1 MRDVNIEL
9 KGLSREQVTNLL
21 PEGLISLCWRGSV
34 AHGMYVPKSDP
45 DSIDDKDVM
54 GVYIAPI
61 EHYLGFGRKDVY
73 EKWEGEWDCV
83 FYELRKFIGLLLNC
97 NPNVLSLI
105 WLKESGIIYESSLGR
120 LLRDNRD
127 LFVTKKAYHSFSGYA
142 HDQFKKMISFNQEAQ
157 ALMRDLEQQL
167 LAFDIDPDSTT
178 DGHALK
184 ATGGQPFVGATTE
197 MMEVVKR
204 YKGERRRYYSGGY
217 MGKKRR
223 ELVMRVGYDAKNAAH
238 LIRLLRMGIEFLT
251 EGTLYV
257 ERADGP
263 ELLSIK
269 RGEWPLE
276 KVKAESERLFQ
287 LAQEAYVRSSL
298 PPEPDRNRAERLCV
312 KMIGGYHGLG
322 VA

>member
-1 MRDVNIEL
+1 MAPQALGPYDSNWSATHPSSSYNVAMTIEL

-61 EHYLGFGRKDVY
+61 EHYLGFGRQDVY

-97 NPNVLSLI
+97 NPNVLSLL
-105 WLKESGIIYESSLGR
+105 WLKDNGIIYESPLGQ
-120 LLRDNRD
+120 LLRENRD

-142 HDQFKKMISFNQEAQ
+142 HAQFKKMISFNQEAQ
-157 ALMRDLEQQL
+157 ALMRDLEHSCWN
-167 LAFDIDPDSTT
+167 STSIRNQPRT
-178 DGHALK
+178 
-184 ATGGQPFVGATTE
+184 ATRLRLPSGQPFVGATTE

-217 MGKKRR
+217 MGKKRASWLCA
-223 ELVMRVGYDAKNAAH
+223 LVMMQRT
-238 LIRLLRMGIEFLT
+238 RRT
-251 EGTLYV
+251 
-257 ERADGP
+257 
-263 ELLSIK
+263 
-269 RGEWPLE
+269 
-276 KVKAESERLFQ
+276 
-287 LAQEAYVRSSL
+287 
-298 PPEPDRNRAERLCV
+298 
-312 KMIGGYHGLG
+312 
-322 VA
+322 